1 MRFRRTAI
9 AVIAL
14 ATTAAAGCGATDAPT
29 RLRRRFAHA
38 AGYGQRVAERAV
50 TSRDRAP
57 PHQAMTEP
65 EQGTII
71 EITIDGERLQATL
84 DGSAASRDLID
95 QLPVTLEMSD
105 HGSVEKTGRLPAPLS
120 TAGQPPAADPDIADV
135 GYYAPG
141 QDLVLYYGDQSSFPG
156 IVVIGRMDPAT
167 AERIA
172 AMDGTITATVAIQRP

>member
-14 ATTAAAGCGATDAPT
+14 ATTAAAGCGSTDAPT
-29 RLRRRFAHA
+29 DSGGTPTPPGTGSASPS
-38 AGYGQRVAERAV
+38 GPSPGEP
-50 TSRDRAP
+50 SPAP
-57 PHQAMTEP
+57 PGGTQP
-65 EQGTII
+65 QQGTII

-120 TAGQPPAADPDIADV
+120 TAGQPPAADPDIADI

-156 IVVIGRMDPAT
+156 IVVIGRMDQAT